1 MRFWCRKL
9 KLFNASSGPSLVGCG
24 IQRQLPLVAQRP
36 TDRIQLPLVTESNT
50 SEVRRGVP
58 RKKSNVAT
66 AGSERLGKQRFGVC
80 CLEKQNSLPCSLCS
94 CCPSR

>member
-1 MRFWCRKL
+1 M
-9 KLFNASSGPSLVGCG
+9 GCG

-58 RKKSNVAT
+58 KKKQCGNDRFRKDRKAALWCLLLGEAELAALLFVFVLSILVRT
-66 AGSERLGKQRFGVC
+66 EERSYV
-80 CLEKQNSLPCSLCS
+80 EDPDD
-94 CCPSR
+94 